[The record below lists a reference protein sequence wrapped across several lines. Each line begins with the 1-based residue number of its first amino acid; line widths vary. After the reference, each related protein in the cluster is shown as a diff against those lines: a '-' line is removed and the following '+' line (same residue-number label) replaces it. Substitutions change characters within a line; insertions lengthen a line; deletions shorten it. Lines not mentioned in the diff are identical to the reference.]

1 MWKDLSCRQKEKTWF
16 PGEGWQTLPREH
28 WMELGSTGAG
38 RGGGLYRAE
47 ADSSKGQT
55 DAQKRTQQ
63 KRMPKETRPFAAQQ
77 IHFRGAGVTQT
88 RHEKPFCSAATS
100 AEPVARQRA
109 QHARAGA
116 LTISSSW
123 FWICL
128 WTSAIWKS
136 TSPAKTRHG
145 RGLEAPS
152 LGGDTPWLGQVAP
165 HQQGGVCS
173 QTHGWSWSIPGAHL
187 RGAVGEQ
194 IFLRDTWTNTHAL
207 CSMKGNKDKQQR
219 DPSTQGQPCPQPTLP
234 SATPALSLATGMGQR
249 SQRRWDQE
257 RPLIL
262 T

>member
-1 MWKDLSCRQKEKTWF
+1 MRAGKPC
-16 PGEGWQTLPREH
+16 P
-28 WMELGSTGAG
+28 GSTGWNW
-38 RGGGLYRAE
+38 
-47 ADSSKGQT
+47 
-55 DAQKRTQQ
+55 
-63 KRMPKETRPFAAQQ
+63 
-77 IHFRGAGVTQT
+77 
-88 RHEKPFCSAATS
+88 
-100 AEPVARQRA
+100 
-109 QHARAGA
+109 GA
-116 LTISSSW
+116 LGQAGEGVCTERRLTAARDRQTLRRGPSRSGCPRRPDPLQLS
-123 FWICL
+123 
-128 WTSAIWKS
+128 KS
-136 TSPAKTRHG
+136 TSEGLVSPRQDTKNHFARLQHQQSPWPGREPSMLGLGHSPSPPAGSGSACGLLPSGRARLLQRQDMG

-173 QTHGWSWSIPGAHL
+173 QTHGWSWSTPGAHL